1 MDISRRDMFKQL
13 LGKDSLQG
21 LSILLP
27 GGLERLLGIDGIGLP
42 GSTEEAGLA
51 LSRRRPNRSLKL
63 ADCTSPTN
71 SSKSKAEAL
80 EDSASEKGVIPG

>member
-1 MDISRRDMFKQL
+1 MDLSRRYMFKQL
-13 LGKDSLQG
+13 LGKESLQR
-21 LSILLP
+21 LSIFLP
-27 GGLERLLGIDGIGLP
+27 GGLERVLGIGLP

-51 LSRRRPNRSLKL
+51 LSKSRPNRSLKL

-80 EDSASEKGVIPG
+80 EDCASEEGVIPV